1 MSDCGASLSD
11 VATGLSNRAGPQKQ
25 TVVVW
30 CGVVWEKWVDEAV
43 LLVNPNVT
51 KRTNERQ
58 YFAL

>member
-30 CGVVWEKWVDEAV
+30 CGVGEMGGRGGLTSQPQRHEAY
-43 LLVNPNVT
+43 
-51 KRTNERQ
+51 E
-58 YFAL
+58 